1 MSIERRDVHRLF
13 RHFGLDPAQYLQ
25 FSRAAAPASDV
36 PAVQPSDPPSPRD
49 RGEAAVPRYFT
60 PR

>member
-25 FSRAAAPASDV
+25 FAKGATPASDV
-36 PAVQPSDPPSPRD
+36 PTVAPSDPPSPRE
-49 RGEAAVPRYFT
+49 RGEAAVPHLFKAR
-60 PR
+60 

>member
-25 FSRAAAPASDV
+25 FSKTAPATEV
-36 PAVQPSDPPSPRD
+36 PTVAPSDPPAGREQAETAAPRFLT
-49 RGEAAVPRYFT
+49 RR
-60 PR
+60 